1 MKVGPTPLL
10 QRPGSAQ
17 SIMFLCISARSIGSN
32 LHNASDLLRVAG
44 SVFAQNGYGSRTR
57 RGPIYGNLIC
67 PANRRRLSFV
77 IGNDR
82 DFAGD
87 FSDTSAAIAW
97 VRGTALQSSKS
108 ASRKFQLVL
117 IKPSHYGD
125 DGYVIRWWRA
135 MIPSNSLA
143 AVFGVALD
151 CIDRNVLGPDVDID
165 VEAIDEF
172 NQRVDVGML
181 VQRFKRH
188 GNFGLVALIG
198 VQSNQYPRALDLA
211 RPLRAAGIAVMIG
224 GFHVSGCLSML
235 DGNAVELDACR
246 DLGISMFAGEIEQR
260 LDLLLQDAATGR
272 LQPLYNFL
280 KDLPGIEGAPVPFLP
295 VANIRHTLGLS
306 SSFDAGRG
314 CPYQCSFCTII
325 NVQGRKSRYRSPD
338 DVEALVRANW
348 AQGVRK
354 YFITDDNFAR
364 NKDWEVILDRLI
376 RLREVDGIPLALM
389 IQVDTLC
396 HKLPNFIEKSRRA
409 GVTRVFIGL
418 ENINPDNLAA
428 AKKRQNKITEYRK
441 MLLAWKACGI
451 MTLAGYI
458 LGFPADTPA
467 SIRRDIEII
476 QRELPLDIIEFF
488 CLTPLPGSEDH
499 QLLWRKGLDME
510 PDLNKYD
517 LEHVCADHPNM
528 TRQQWTAI
536 YREAWGLYYS
546 RAHQRTLLRRTAAT
560 GGPLV
565 SVVKLLLIFGLT
577 VRLEDVHPL
586 QSGLFRL
593 RHPSERRPG
602 LPPEPAWKF
611 WPRLGWETARKT
623 VAILSELAW
632 LSVNAMKAARDPAR
646 FGYMDQALTPV
657 RDDDEEML
665 DLTTKTAGARAA
677 VAHLKRIDE
686 LTHPVGAR
694 AAVNHPFTA
703 KPPGAV
709 SERSAGARR

>member
-1 MKVGPTPLL
+1 MEGTLPERF
-10 QRPGSAQ
+10 QRQ
-17 SIMFLCISARSIGSN
+17 ERCERLARR
-32 LHNASDLLRVAG
+32 A
-44 SVFAQNGYGSRTR
+44 
-57 RGPIYGNLIC
+57 
-67 PANRRRLSFV
+67 
-77 IGNDR
+77 
-82 DFAGD
+82 
-87 FSDTSAAIAW
+87 
-97 VRGTALQSSKS
+97 ALQPSKS
-108 ASRKFQLVL
+108 TSRKFQLVL

-135 MIPSNSLA
+135 IIPSNSLA

-151 CIDRNVLGPDVDID
+151 CIDREVLGPDVDID

-172 NQRVDVGML
+172 NQRVDVRKL
-181 VQRFKRH
+181 VRRFKRH
-188 GNFGLVALIG
+188 DNFGLVALVG

-211 RPLRAAGIAVMIG
+211 RPLRAAGISVMIG

-235 DGNAVELDACR
+235 DGKAVELDACR
-246 DLGISMFAGEIEQR
+246 GLGISMFAGEIEER
-260 LDLLLQDAATGR
+260 LDILLRDAAAGR
-272 LQPLYNFL
+272 LRPLYNFL

-348 AQGVRK
+348 AQGVCK

-376 RLREVDGIPLALM
+376 KLREVDRIPLGLM

-418 ENINPDNLAA
+418 ENINPDNLAM

-441 MLLAWKACGI
+441 MLLAWKAQGVF
-451 MTLAGYI
+451 TLAGYI

-476 QRELPLDIIEFF
+476 QRELPLDVIEFF

-499 QLLWRKGLDME
+499 QVLWRKGADME
-510 PDLNKYD
+510 PDLNNYD

-528 TRQQWTAI
+528 TRQQWAAI
-536 YREAWGLYYS
+536 YREAWDLYYS
-546 RAHQRTLLRRTAAT
+546 REHLRTLLRRTAAT
-560 GGPLV
+560 GGKL
-565 SVVKLLLIFGLT
+565 SSIVKILLNFSLT
-577 VRLEDVHPL
+577 VQLEHVHPL

-602 LPPEPAWKF
+602 LPAEPAWMF
-611 WPRLGWETARKT
+611 WPRLGWDTTRKT
-623 VAILSELAW
+623 FAILAA
-632 LSVNAMKAARDPAR
+632 LSRLSADAIRVARDPGR
-646 FGYMDQALTPV
+646 YGYMDQALTPV
-657 RDDDEEML
+657 RDDDEETR
-665 DLTTKTAGARAA
+665 DLTTKTTGARAA
-677 VAHLKRIDE
+677 VAHIKRIDE
-686 LTHPVGAR
+686 LTHPSGAR
-694 AAVNHPFTA
+694 AAASYPFT
-703 KPPGAV
+703 PTSPDVG
-709 SERSAGARR
+709 SERSTSAHLW